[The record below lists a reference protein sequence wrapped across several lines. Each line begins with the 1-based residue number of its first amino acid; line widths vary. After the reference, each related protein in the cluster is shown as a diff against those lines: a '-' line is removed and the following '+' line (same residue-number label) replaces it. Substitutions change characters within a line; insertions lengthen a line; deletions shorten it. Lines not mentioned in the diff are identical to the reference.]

1 MTIHRSGLEHVAYA
15 LSRAYASK
23 IAWSWGESNHFPSDA
38 VVPALR
44 LESLLHRPEHADIDN
59 RALPSLVAAEC
70 PYAVPRQSARS
81 AAASGCRRW
90 RARCSALTCRL
101 SSSPDAGIPLSD
113 VALAAALAAGLAAFP
128 RALLGAALGLLTVVI
143 AIRERPAWD
152 RWRDGM
158 NIVWWFSILG
168 LAAYGRSWGLDFV
181 VRCLKTLVAAARST
195 VRSLGASWSLGAAAR
210 RHPTHWMARHSVGLW
225 AWRGLEPRARRY

>member
-1 MTIHRSGLEHVAYA
+1 MPILTTALCHHWLQQNVLMRFRGNAPEVRQHR
-15 LSRAYASK
+15 
-23 IAWSWGESNHFPSDA
+23 A
-38 VVPALR
+38 VVGGVLGAL
-44 LESLLHRPEHADIDN
+44 LSL
-59 RALPSLVAAEC
+59 
-70 PYAVPRQSARS
+70 AVSR
-81 AAASGCRRW
+81 
-90 RARCSALTCRL
+90 
-101 SSSPDAGIPLSD
+101 SSPDAGIPLSD

-168 LAAYGRSWGLDFV
+168 LAAYGRSWGLDFA

-195 VRSLGASWSLGAAAR
+195 VRSLGASWSRGAAAR
-210 RHPTHWMARHSVGLW
+210 RHPTHWMRVGHSVGLW